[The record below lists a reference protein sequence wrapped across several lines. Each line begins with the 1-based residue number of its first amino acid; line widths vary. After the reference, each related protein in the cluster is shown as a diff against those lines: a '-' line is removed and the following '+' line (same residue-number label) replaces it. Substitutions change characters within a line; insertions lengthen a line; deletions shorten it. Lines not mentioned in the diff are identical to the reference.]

1 MICPAVSEICTL
13 PKWENQGT
21 QELGCYH
28 SPSFPFMPQCHSFL
42 HLGEKS
48 LILASKGSSKAES
61 KSVNDVQ
68 VFSGGPGIVTASY
81 VHFCNTELCNSANST
96 SVLIKNVKLS
106 GK

>member
-1 MICPAVSEICTL
+1 
-13 PKWENQGT
+13 
-21 QELGCYH
+21 
-28 SPSFPFMPQCHSFL
+28 MP
-42 HLGEKS
+42 LGEKS